1 MRDFLRE
8 HSWAVVVSV
17 LLHGLL
23 VGGLIL
29 TAFMSS
35 FRKPP
40 DLQPLPID
48 AVVVDSQVLHAAQH
62 AQEQRAAEAAASAQA
77 AEQARAAAADAKV
90 AEEAK
95 AAEDAKAAEEAKAA
109 EQAKAAAAA
118 EDAAKAAAAEQQH
131 L

>member
-1 MRDFLRE
+1 MREFLRE

-23 VGGLIL
+23 VGGLIF

-62 AQEQRAAEAAASAQA
+62 AQEISGVTGAWIGCQRRF
-77 AEQARAAAADAKV
+77 ARTDADHRRQP
-90 AEEAK
+90 
-95 AAEDAKAAEEAKAA
+95 DRNRRG
-109 EQAKAAAAA
+109 Q
-118 EDAAKAAAAEQQH
+118 
-131 L
+131 